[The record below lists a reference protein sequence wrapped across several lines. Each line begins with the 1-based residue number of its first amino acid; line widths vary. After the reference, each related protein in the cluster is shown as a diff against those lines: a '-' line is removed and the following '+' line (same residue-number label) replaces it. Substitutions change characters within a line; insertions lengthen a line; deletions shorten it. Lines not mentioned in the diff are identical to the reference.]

1 MSSETEPIIRAEHVS
16 KRFVL
21 HKDKSIKE
29 RILYFRNREKSKE
42 DFSAL
47 SDVSLEVRLGESVGI
62 IGHNGSGK
70 STLLKVIGGII
81 DASEGRVLRRGRVAA
96 LLELGAGFHSDLS
109 GRDNVYLNASILGMS
124 TEETDAVF
132 DDIVEFS
139 GIGGFIDSQ
148 VKFYSSGMYVRLA
161 FAVAVHSDPDLLL
174 VDEVLAVGDEPFQ
187 QKCMAK
193 IRQFQREGRTILLVS
208 HSADQVA
215 DVCNRTIVL
224 DAGKVVHDGGVGEG
238 IRVLREGYERDRV
251 EAQTAAA
258 AKEAQESHDA
268 AHATSMVNAVKI
280 DDVKVLVDGRRLEPA
295 VAVPPGADL
304 TITIHATLRKP
315 VEWLTGFTLSSGMG
329 TTVYRLNNEGLGID
343 LPTEPGTYA
352 IEFQIPNTNFGR
364 DRLILSAGATTIDG
378 LTLDLLDPAAF
389 IDFVPDPS
397 GAGVVQFA
405 VSGEVREEAVQLT

>member
-1 MSSETEPIIRAEHVS
+1 MAAVQQIALVEHVS

-21 HKDKSIKE
+21 HKDKSLKD
-29 RILYFRNREKSKE
+29 RILYFRNRNQSKT
-42 DFSAL
+42 DFWAL
-47 SDVSLEVRLGESVGI
+47 SDVSITLGLGETVGL

-81 DASEGRVLRRGRVAA
+81 DATSGRVLRRGRVAA
-96 LLELGAGFHSDLS
+96 LLELGAGFHPDLS
-109 GRDNVYLNASILGMS
+109 GRDNVYLNASILGM
-124 TEETDAVF
+124 TTDETDAVF

-139 GIGGFIDSQ
+139 GIGDFIDSQ

-215 DVCNRTIVL
+215 DVCSRTVVL
-224 DAGKVVHDGGVGEG
+224 DGGRIVHDGNVGEG

-251 EAQTAAA
+251 AAQEAAA
-258 AKEAQESHDA
+258 AKDSPGSPYVGAVTVSGVSITDA
-268 AHATSMVNAVKI
+268 SGHPVDEVPVPYGT
-280 DDVKVLVDGRRLEPA
+280 DLVL
-295 VAVPPGADL
+295 
-304 TITIHATLRKP
+304 TIHAEVHEP
-315 VEWLTGFTLSSGMG
+315 VEWITGFTFESVMG
-329 TTVYRLNNEGLGID
+329 QMVYRLNTEGLGLA
-343 LPTEPGTYA
+343 LPSAPGRYA
-352 IEFQIPNTNFGR
+352 IEFRLPATNFGR
-364 DRLILSAGATTIDG
+364 DRIIVSAGATTLDGMTIDI
-378 LTLDLLDPAAF
+378 LNPAAHL
-389 IDFVPDPS
+389 DFQEDQH

-405 VSGEVREEAVQLT
+405 ATGSLRSEVAAAP